1 MKNRTMTLAI
11 ILCVLAIGIV
21 LVLVPLFHS
30 NENDAKVGE
39 IANLRETEVGDLPDF
54 GIIIRGAYEGM
65 IVNSDIPKMKAYE
78 FDATVNNGW
87 SIETNHYVGIRVRDA
102 FEYLSIKE
110 YDEVEFFSKGRV
122 TIVYRASEINDDTY
136 FIIKRDGKL
145 INDFALNMI
154 SFDKDY
160 HYSLENVVRIGIT
173 QEAK

>member
-1 MKNRTMTLAI
+1 
-11 ILCVLAIGIV
+11 
-21 LVLVPLFHS
+21 
-30 NENDAKVGE
+30 
-39 IANLRETEVGDLPDF
+39 
-54 GIIIRGAYEGM
+54 
-65 IVNSDIPKMKAYE
+65 MKAYE
-78 FDATVNNGW
+78 FDATVDNGW